1 MCGIIGYN
9 GKNKEVIK
17 VLLNGL
23 KKLEYRGYDSAGIAY
38 KNDKINII
46 KEKGKI
52 KDLENK
58 ISKYE
63 ESNLGIGHTRWATH
77 GEANA
82 INSHPHNV
90 GDITIVHNGIIENYE
105 ELKNEFLSDYKFKS
119 ETDTEVAATLID
131 YNYKKENNILN
142 AMKKSMEM
150 IKGSYAIGIIVE
162 NDDNL
167 YVMKNKS
174 PLIIGV
180 SDSGNYIAS
189 DVYAILEYT
198 NKYMILNDLEMA
210 KITSENVS
218 VYDNELKEIE
228 REILTLDKQHEN
240 IDKNGFDHFMKKE
253 IYEQPNVIKKT
264 IDKYIEFNSDEIVWK
279 LPNLKK
285 YKKIDVVAC
294 GSAMHAGMVGKY
306 LIEKTANIP
315 VNVEVAS
322 EYRYKKLFIDKDTL
336 VILVS
341 QSGETAD
348 TLAAL
353 EIAKE
358 KGCDTLAIVNVEN
371 SSIARMADM
380 TLYTQA
386 GPEIA
391 VATTKAYLAQVS
403 IFSLLAFY
411 LGHDNM
417 SKEEI
422 SLIKNQI
429 QKLPLMINDLIQ
441 NDELYHDIAKL
452 IYENNDVYFIGR
464 LVDYALS
471 LEGSLKLK
479 EISYIH
485 SEAYQAGELKHGTIS
500 LIEDETPVFGV
511 ITDDS
516 ITDKTISNL
525 KEVVARG
532 ANIIAIVKENLE
544 NKVEFANKKVLIP
557 ETHELLQ
564 PIVSIIP
571 LQLISYETAKLRECD
586 IDKPKN
592 LAKSVTVE

>member
-9 GKNKEVIK
+9 GKNKNVIK
-17 VLLNGL
+17 ILLNGL
-23 KKLEYRGYDSAGIAY
+23 KNLEYRGYDSAGIAY
-38 KNDKINII
+38 KTDKIEII

-52 KDLENK
+52 KDLESK
-58 ISKYE
+58 ISEYK

-77 GEANA
+77 GEANVT
-82 INSHPHNV
+82 NSHPHRV

-105 ELKNEFLSDYKFKS
+105 ELKNNVLKDYQFKS
-119 ETDTEVAATLID
+119 ETDTEVAAAVID

-142 AMKKSMEM
+142 AIKKSMEM
-150 IKGSYAIGIIVE
+150 IKGSYAIGIIAE

-174 PLIIGV
+174 PLIIGI
-180 SDSGNYIAS
+180 DETGNYIAS
-189 DVYAILEYT
+189 DVHAILEYT
-198 NKYMILNDLEMA
+198 NKYMVLNDLEIA
-210 KITSENVS
+210 KITTETINI
-218 VYDNELKEIE
+218 YNIELQEIN
-228 REILTLDKQHEN
+228 REILTLDKEHET
-240 IDKNGFDHFMKKE
+240 IDKNGYDHFMKKE
-253 IYEQPNVIKKT
+253 IYEQPTVIKKT
-264 IDKYIEFNSDEIVWK
+264 IDKYIEFNHDEIIWK

-285 YKKIDVVAC
+285 YNKIDIVAC
-294 GSAMHAGMVGKY
+294 GSAMHAGMIGKN
-306 LIEKTANIP
+306 LIEKSANIP

-322 EYRYKKLFIDKDTL
+322 EYRYKKLFLDKNTL

-380 TLYTQA
+380 TIYTQA

-403 IFSLLAFY
+403 IFSLLALY
-411 LGHDNM
+411 LGYDNFV
-417 SKEEI
+417 KEDI
-422 SLIKNQI
+422 QLIKQQI
-429 QKLPLMINDLIQ
+429 QKLPLMISDLIQ
-441 NDELYHDIAKL
+441 NDELYHEIAKT
-452 IYENNDVYFIGR
+452 IYEKNDVYFIGR
-464 LVDYALS
+464 LIDYALS

-532 ANIIAIVKENLE
+532 ANIIAVVKESLKD
-544 NKVEFANKKVLIP
+544 KVEFANKKVIIP
-557 ETHELLQ
+557 EIHELLQ
-564 PIVSIIP
+564 PIVSILP
-571 LQLISYETAKLRECD
+571 LQLISYEVAKLRGCD